1 MLEARSVTLAAYRH
15 ARIAAAAAV
24 GLLLA
29 CGGDDGIDLPV
40 AAQAA
45 SSPPAGPALEGQ
57 RVADRDAAL
66 QIVARGVVAPLHF
79 SDLAHAV
86 LARTFEARARTQ
98 GSMQPASYGDRWT
111 LLPDGQALGSGG
123 AVLEGPV
130 AIEIEA
136 ADHALGLMLRGE
148 AGSLRAHL
156 RFEQVAL
163 GTGGRVDGEIVL
175 EVSRT
180 AAGAGLSRRSQ
191 ADRLTVTD
199 GSRTLHWSY
208 LAVDVDARQV
218 VQALTV
224 VADTTVDGS
233 QARAWI
239 DVTAAEPVANSLSQR
254 YRASGVI
261 GFLDAYLTSHLS
273 ADGSL
278 TIDVDNGKDDRVDFV
293 AQASAAEVRALMLGL

>member
-1 MLEARSVTLAAYRH
+1 MLEARSVNLAAYRH

-29 CGGDDGIDLPV
+29 CGGDDGIDLPA

-45 SSPPAGPALEGQ
+45 PSPPAGLALEGQ
-57 RVADRDAAL
+57 RVTGRDAAL

-86 LARTFEARARTQ
+86 LVRTFEARARTQ
-98 GSMQPASYGDRWT
+98 GSVQPASHGDRWT
-111 LLPDGQALGSGG
+111 LLPDGRALGSGG
-123 AVLEGPV
+123 AALEGPV

-136 ADHALGLMLRGE
+136 ADHAEGLMLSSE
-148 AGSLRAHL
+148 PGSVRAHL

-163 GTGGRVDGEIVL
+163 GAGGRVDGEIVL

-180 AAGAGLSRRSQ
+180 TAGAGLSRRSQ

-199 GSRTLHWSY
+199 ASRTLHWSY
-208 LAVDVDARQV
+208 LAVEVDARQV
-218 VQALTV
+218 LQALTV
-224 VADTTVDGS
+224 VADTPVDGS

-239 DVTAAEPVANSLSQR
+239 DVTTAEPVANSPQR

-293 AQASAAEVRALMLGL
+293 AQASAAEARAQMLGL